1 MVHVTTDAKYYVY
14 GYYDPRSYRL
24 FYVGKGRGPRKYS
37 HLKSGT
43 GQKKR
48 MIAAIRK
55 AGLKPLVKVIATGL
69 TEREALI
76 VEAALIWVL
85 QPQLTNEISGSMSE
99 CVRPPESL
107 HQDLPG
113 FDTETAAHFVN
124 VGEGPTRSWEDC
136 RKYSFLAAGGG
147 RKWSDQLSRLPVG
160 EIVVRYV
167 KKRGY
172 VGVGRVESAVM
183 PVSDF
188 RYKGC
193 ALLASMLTQP
203 GLLRHAAD
211 AARSEYVVPIEW
223 IRAVPAAE
231 AQFRRRAGLFTTQLV
246 VAALSRQPRTLRFVE
261 DAFGVS
267 ISELASAP

>member
-113 FDTETAAHFVN
+113 FDTETAAHFVTSARDPRA
-124 VGEGPTRSWEDC
+124 VGKT
-136 RKYSFLAAGGG
+136 
-147 RKWSDQLSRLPVG
+147 
-160 EIVVRYV
+160 
-167 KKRGY
+167 
-172 VGVGRVESAVM
+172 VESTASS
-183 PVSDF
+183 P
-188 RYKGC
+188 
-193 ALLASMLTQP
+193 LAE
-203 GLLRHAAD
+203 G
-211 AARSEYVVPIEW
+211 
-223 IRAVPAAE
+223 
-231 AQFRRRAGLFTTQLV
+231 
-246 VAALSRQPRTLRFVE
+246 
-261 DAFGVS
+261 
-267 ISELASAP
+267 ASGATS